1 MNENQIIEWA
11 QRLAAV
17 AQCGLT
23 YNGENPFETERY
35 EKIQQIAA
43 EMAGAAGDVNCETE
57 LALFQDESK
66 NGYATPKVDVRG
78 VVFKENKVLLVKEH
92 VTGKWTFPGGWV
104 DVGDSPSYAVE
115 REVWEESGFEVKAQ
129 KILIVADRN
138 LDYPPAHYHIY
149 KLFFLCEL
157 QGGTAAASNETDD
170 VDFFAENDLPELDLN
185 RTSIDHLHRCFE
197 FFRSPGLPTD
207 FD

>member
-1 MNENQIIEWA
+1 MNENRIIEWA

-23 YNGENPFETERY
+23 FNGENPYETERY

-43 EMAGAAGDVNCETE
+43 EMTGAAGDVDCETA
-57 LALFQDESK
+57 LALFSDESK

-115 REVWEESGFEVKAQ
+115 REIWEESGFEVKAQ
-129 KILIVADRN
+129 KMLIVADRN
-138 LDYPPAHYHIY
+138 LDYPPAYYHIY

-157 QGGTAAASNETDD
+157 LGGTATLSSETDG
-170 VDFFAENDLPELDLN
+170 VEFFAENDLPELDLN
-185 RTSIDHLHRCFE
+185 RTSVGHLRRCFE
-197 FFRSPGLPTD
+197 FFRNPGQPTD

>member
-1 MNENQIIEWA
+1 MNENRIIEWT

-23 YNGENPFETERY
+23 FNGENPFETERY

-43 EMAGAAGDVNCETE
+43 EMAGAVGDVDCETT
-57 LALFQDESK
+57 LALFRDESK

-78 VVFKENKVLLVKEH
+78 VVFKKNKVLLVKEH

-129 KILIVADRN
+129 KILVVADRN
-138 LDYPPAHYHIY
+138 LDYPSAHHHIY

-157 QGGTAAASNETDD
+157 LGGNATLSSETDG
-170 VDFFAENDLPELDLN
+170 VDFFAENNLPELDLN
-185 RTSIDHLHRCFE
+185 RTSTGHLHRCFE
-197 FFRSPGLPTD
+197 FFRNPGLPTD